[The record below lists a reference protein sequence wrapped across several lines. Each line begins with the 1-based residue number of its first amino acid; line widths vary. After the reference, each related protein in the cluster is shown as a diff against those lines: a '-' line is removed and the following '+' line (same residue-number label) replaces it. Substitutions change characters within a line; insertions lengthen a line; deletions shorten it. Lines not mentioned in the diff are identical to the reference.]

1 MDDDTLFTIGE
12 VAERTGLTVKAI
24 RFYADRDI
32 VAPTTLNPAGHRR
45 YDTAALARLELVR
58 TLRTLG
64 IDLATVRRVLARE
77 TSMTEV
83 AATHAD
89 ALDVEIRTLRVRR
102 AVLRAVAAREPTP
115 PEMDLMHR
123 LATLSAAERHR
134 LIQDFVDDTFGR
146 YAANPAMVDLVR
158 AAMPDLPDDPTPDQL
173 AAWMELAELVQ
184 DSDFRDAVRRMA
196 EYQARE
202 RAAGDTTGLHH
213 DLTEAVRT
221 QIGAAVTAGITPGSA
236 AAIPVLDA
244 LTARYASTFGRPDD
258 PPLRHWILERLE
270 VADDPRVQRYWRL
283 LGIVNGW
290 PEQPD
295 MTPVFTWFAQVL
307 RAATT

>member
-12 VAERTGLTVKAI
+12 IAERTGLTVKAI
-24 RFYADRDI
+24 RFYADRGI

-77 TSMTEV
+77 ASMTEV

-184 DSDFRDAVRRMA
+184 DNDFRDAVRRMA

-221 QIGAAVTAGITPGSA
+221 QVGAAVTADIAPGSA

-244 LTARYASTFGRPDD
+244 LTARYASTFDRPDD
-258 PPLRHWILERLE
+258 PALRHWILERLE
-270 VADDPRVQRYWRL
+270 IADDPRVQRYWRL

-290 PEQPD
+290 PGQPD
-295 MTPVFTWFAQVL
+295 LTPVFTWFAQAL
-307 RAATT
+307 RAATS

>member
-12 VAERTGLTVKAI
+12 IAERTGLTVKAI
-24 RFYADRDI
+24 RFYADRGI

-77 TSMTEV
+77 ASMTEV
-83 AATHAD
+83 AAMHAD

-102 AVLRAVAAREPTP
+102 AVLRAVAAREHTP

-158 AAMPDLPDDPTPDQL
+158 AAMPDLPDDPSPDQL
-173 AAWMELAELVQ
+173 AAWMELAELVR
-184 DSDFRDAVRRMA
+184 DNDFRDAVRRMA

-221 QIGAAVTAGITPGSA
+221 QIGAAVTAGIVPDSA

-244 LTARYASTFGRPDD
+244 LTARYASTFDRPDD
-258 PPLRHWILERLE
+258 PALRHWILERLE

-295 MTPVFTWFAQVL
+295 LTPVFTWFAQAL

>member
-12 VAERTGLTVKAI
+12 IAERTGLTVKAI
-24 RFYADRDI
+24 RFYADRGI
-32 VAPTTLNPAGHRR
+32 VAPTTLNPVGHRR

-77 TSMTEV
+77 ASMTEV

-102 AVLRAVAAREPTP
+102 AVLRAVAAREPTT

-123 LATLSAAERHR
+123 LAILSAAERHR

-173 AAWMELAELVQ
+173 AAWMELAELVR
-184 DSDFRDAVRRMA
+184 DNDFCDAVRRMA

-221 QIGAAVTAGITPGSA
+221 RVGAAVTAGISPGSA

-244 LTARYASTFGRPDD
+244 LTARYASTFDRPDD
-258 PPLRHWILERLE
+258 PALRHWILERLDI
-270 VADDPRVQRYWRL
+270 ADDPRVHRYWRL
-283 LGIVNGW
+283 LGSVNGW

-295 MTPVFTWFAQVL
+295 LTPVFTWFAQAL